1 MGFDWL
7 SIGFVGAGLLTLLLS
22 VYFLTR
28 ERWFQQWLRGSL
40 GLSLVGFSLLLIL
53 VAVNLYTYQQL
64 TSEKPVATISIKKQE
79 RQVYTVKID
88 VPNGQKFTFELYGDL
103 WQLDAR
109 IIKWHGILNAAGLK
123 PGYKLDR
130 IQGRYI
136 SIEDERSK
144 QRSVYALTDATF
156 GIDIWKALQNG
167 SIWLPWVDTSY
178 GSATY
183 VPMKDGAIY
192 TVNLSATG
200 LLARPLND
208 VAEKAIL
215 RHR

>member
-1 MGFDWL
+1 MGFSWIAISIIGVGVL
-7 SIGFVGAGLLTLLLS
+7 SLVFAW
-22 VYFLTR
+22 YFLAR
-28 ERWFQQWLRGSL
+28 GQWLKQWLRGTL
-40 GLSLVGFSLLLIL
+40 GLSLAAFAVLLVLM
-53 VAVNLYTYQQL
+53 AANFYSFQQL
-64 TSEKPVATISIKKQE
+64 TSEKSVATLSLE
-79 RQVYTVKID
+79 RLDRQVYKVTLEE
-88 VPNGQKFTFELYGDL
+88 PNGHASSYELHGDL

-109 IIKWHGILNAAGLK
+109 IIKWWGILSAIGLK

-136 SIEDERSK
+136 SIEDEKSRS
-144 QRSVYALTDATF
+144 RTVHSLTDSRL
-156 GIDIWKALQNG
+156 GVDIWKALQNN
-167 SIWLPWVDTSY
+167 SLWLPWIDTSY

-192 TVNLSATG
+192 SVNLSATG

-215 RHR
+215 NR